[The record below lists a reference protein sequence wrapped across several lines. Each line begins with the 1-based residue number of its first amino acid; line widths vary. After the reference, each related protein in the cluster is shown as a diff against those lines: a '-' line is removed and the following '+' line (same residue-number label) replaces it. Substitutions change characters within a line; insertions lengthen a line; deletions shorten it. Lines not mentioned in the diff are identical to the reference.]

1 MAQLL
6 GGAML
11 DINPILL
18 LATFVVFLSLIAVL
32 NSWLYNP
39 LFAYM
44 GKRDE
49 DIKKDLDKVGSNDN
63 EVAELLA
70 KAESIVTNAKLE
82 ASALR
87 EKVIADAKELADS
100 KLEAKRAELASEY
113 LEFEQTLAKSKEQL
127 ISDLNSQIPL
137 FKEAVKAKFSQI

>member
-1 MAQLL
+1 
-6 GGAML
+6 ML

-18 LATFVVFLSLIAVL
+18 VATLIVFLTLIAVL

-44 GKRDE
+44 SKRDE
-49 DIKKDLDKVGSNDN
+49 DIKKDLEKIGSNDD
-63 EVAELLA
+63 EIKELES
-70 KAESIVTNAKLE
+70 KANSIIANAKLE
-82 ASALR
+82 AAALR

-100 KLEAKRAELASEY
+100 KLEAKRVELASQY
-113 LEFEQTLAKSKEQL
+113 VEFEQMLAQTREQL
-127 ISDLNSQIPL
+127 TSDLKSQIPL

>member
-1 MAQLL
+1 
-6 GGAML
+6 ML

-18 LATFVVFLSLIAVL
+18 IATLIVFLTLIAVL

-39 LFAYM
+39 LFSFM
-44 GKRDE
+44 NKRDD

-63 EVAELLA
+63 EIDELNS
-70 KAESIVTNAKLE
+70 KAESIIMKAKLD
-82 ASALR
+82 AAALR

-113 LEFEQTLAKSKEQL
+113 LEFEKSLESSKEQL
-127 ISDLNSQIPL
+127 RSDLKSQIPL

>member
-1 MAQLL
+1 
-6 GGAML
+6 ML

-18 LATFVVFLSLIAVL
+18 LATFVVFLSLIAAL

-44 GKRDE
+44 KKRDE
-49 DIKKDLDKVGSNDN
+49 DIKKDLDKIGSNDS
-63 EVAELLA
+63 EIHELHS
-70 KAESIVTNAKLE
+70 KAESIIMSAKLE
-82 ASALR
+82 AAALR

-113 LEFEQTLAKSKEQL
+113 LEFEKSLDNSRKQL
-127 ISDLNSQIPL
+127 SDELIAQIPL

>member
-1 MAQLL
+1 
-6 GGAML
+6 ML
-11 DINPILL
+11 DIDPTLL
-18 LATFVVFLSLIAVL
+18 VATLVVFLTLIAVL

-44 GKRDE
+44 NKRDE
-49 DIKKDLDKVGSNDN
+49 DIKKDLLKVNSNDD
-63 EVAELLA
+63 EIRELHA
-70 KAESIVTNAKLE
+70 KAETIIANAKLE

-87 EKVIADAKELADS
+87 EKVIADAKELAES

-113 LEFEQTLAKSKEQL
+113 LEFKQSLAKSTEVLQQEL
-127 ISDLNSQIPL
+127 IAQVPM